1 MNKKINFK
9 QILSLKNQ
17 GFVAG
22 MALSL
27 VVMILG
33 FSLIKNIK
41 TNQQQ
46 ASAEQVGG
54 SPESGVKSR
63 ISELYDALVA
73 KNYGS
78 DTDNSDLV
86 GNLGTDWG
94 AKWNRIKTAALKPGS
109 GGAGGGSSAPVASGV
124 KRVQA
129 GYFNGGA
136 YSDWSDL
143 SISIQGVDINKSV
156 LIVNKGGG
164 SVINL
169 SRERAGDVKGCISM
183 GIAKLNSNHISVKKE
198 ECKEWKQG
206 RYDYDNNQYE
216 YNIKTTPVVSPFS
229 WQVIEYY

>member
-22 MALSL
+22 MVLSL
-27 VVMILG
+27 VVMVLG

-46 ASAEQVGG
+46 ASAEQVGS

-78 DTDNSDLV
+78 DTDNSGLA

-94 AKWNRIKTAALKPGS
+94 TKWNRIKTAALKPGS

-124 KRVQA
+124 KSVQR
-129 GYFNGGA
+129 GYFAGSSNN
-136 YSDWSDL
+136 ST
-143 SISIQGVDINKSV
+143 ISINPVNLSKSV
-156 LIVNKGGG
+156 LIIDKAGG
-164 SVINL
+164 SVSGLVTGGYGKSQVTGHVNL
-169 SRERAGDVKGCISM
+169 GSAQ
-183 GIAKLNSNHISVKKE
+183 LNSNHIAVSTAGYTGYR
-198 ECKEWKQG
+198 WS
-206 RYDYDNNQYE
+206 RDRDDYVSETY
-216 YNIKTTPVVSPFS
+216 YYASPFA